1 MHEYGKTNWETLWE
15 RLEQEGNVGIDHV
28 INPYLYPR
36 ITAFLADHPKAIVAD
51 FGCGTNLMGVQLLF
65 GYTPSVPGL
74 KDVTDVDQARFNT
87 LLYVGVEGS
96 QELVDQSNRYFQD
109 IGNPRNIGTVKAHI
123 GEGLEKLFDNDNV
136 DLCTSRNFVMHLSS
150 EDFESHFS
158 YVADMLK
165 PGGSYIFAALNPA
178 YELAKA
184 DRPLAD
190 GEKYDFLHGK
200 GGEYGTFYHYYKTQE
215 HYEAV
220 MNKYF
225 DIQEHVACV
234 PETDR
239 FKQSHARYYDP
250 NLPMA
255 FVYNLKVK
263 KD

>member
-1 MHEYGKTNWETLWE
+1 MHQYGKANWETLWE

-36 ITAFLADHPKAIVAD
+36 LVSFLAARPKAIVAD

-74 KDVTDVDQARFNT
+74 KDVTSVDQARFNT
-87 LLYVGVEGS
+87 LLYVGIEGS

-123 GEGLEKLFDNDNV
+123 GAGLEKLFDGHTV
-136 DLCTSRNFVMHLSS
+136 DLCTSRNFLMHLSP
-150 EDFESHFS
+150 EDFDAHFS
-158 YVADMLK
+158 YVANMLK
-165 PGGSYIFAALNPA
+165 AGGSYIYAALNPV
-178 YELAKA
+178 YEIEKA
-184 DRPLAD
+184 GRLLVD
-190 GEKYDFLHGK
+190 GERYDFLHGRE
-200 GGEYGTFYHYYKTQE
+200 GEYGTFYHYYKSQE
-215 HYEAV
+215 LYDTV

-225 DIQEHVACV
+225 DIQEQVACV

-239 FKQSHARYYDP
+239 FKESHARYYNP

-255 FVYNLKVK
+255 YVYNLKVK
-263 KD
+263 